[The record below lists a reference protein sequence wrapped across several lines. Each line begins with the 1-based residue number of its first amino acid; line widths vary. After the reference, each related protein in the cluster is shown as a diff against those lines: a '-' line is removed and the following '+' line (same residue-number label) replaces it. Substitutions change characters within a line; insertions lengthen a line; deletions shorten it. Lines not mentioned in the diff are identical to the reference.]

1 MDSKKIILIARILNN
16 IIAFLLVLSTGGLL
30 FVFNRNISFLVLV
43 LVVIFSLVYIGKGI
57 KSSVYYS
64 SLLSFLAVVGLFI
77 INFSFAITPQ
87 SITKYLFFGIIIF
100 TSTLILFYF
109 NNQDN
114 KNTFIS
120 SLYFVLKLF
129 LFHSLF
135 NFVLYFFVKN
145 DLFLITSDFHE
156 SLTYNYLCYY
166 STKSG
171 SLINLFGLEFQ
182 RNIGLFW
189 EPGILQAYL
198 NILFFLEV
206 TVFKRSRL
214 LLVLIIIAILLT
226 YSTTG
231 LMLLMIQIIY
241 FLYYKFKKNIAV
253 FLMILIGLPLYM
265 LLSVNM
271 NEKIYGERELSFQK
285 RLIDLTQPFFIAL
298 EHPITGVGLDIEA
311 LQKLREGFYINYNIN
326 EILDKVGVQQKL
338 ETTSKAGTN
347 SVMSVLASMGF
358 PTTILFLLM
367 FIKQKIITNHKLMW
381 FVITFVSVM
390 SEPLLF
396 RPFFFILIISGFY
409 NFFYQIINHKKQIA

>member
-1 MDSKKIILIARILNN
+1 M
-16 IIAFLLVLSTGGLL
+16 LVSSTGGLL
-30 FVFNRNISFLVLV
+30 FVFNRNVSFLVLAV
-43 LVVIFSLVYIGKGI
+43 AIIFSLIYIGKAI
-57 KSSVYYS
+57 KKSVYYS
-64 SLLSFLAVVGLFI
+64 SYLAFLFITGLFV
-77 INFSFAITPQ
+77 INFIFAISLQ
-87 SITKYLFFGIIIF
+87 SITKYMFFGIVIF
-100 TSTLILFYF
+100 TTTLTLFYF

-114 KNTFIS
+114 KNVFIN

-135 NFVLYFFVKN
+135 NFVLYPFVKN
-145 DLFLITSDFHE
+145 NLFLIISEYHE

-206 TVFKRSRL
+206 TFFKRSRL
-214 LLVLIIIAILLT
+214 LLALITIAILLT

-231 LMLLMIQIIY
+231 LLLLMLQVIY
-241 FLYYKFKKNIAV
+241 FLYQKFRKNIAI
-253 FLMILIGLPLYM
+253 FLMLIIGAPLYF
-265 LLSVNM
+265 LLSINM
-271 NEKIYGERELSFQK
+271 NEKIYGEGELSFQK

-298 EHPITGVGLDIEA
+298 EHPITGVGLDIEG

-326 EILDKVGVQQKL
+326 AVLDRVGVQQKL

-358 PTTILFLLM
+358 PTTILFLFM
-367 FIKQKIITNHKLMW
+367 FIKQKIITHHRFMW
-381 FVITFVSVM
+381 FIITFISVM

-396 RPFFFILIISGFY
+396 RPFFFMFIVSGFIH
-409 NFFYQIINHKKQIA
+409 FFHRIINHKKQLV

>member
-1 MDSKKIILIARILNN
+1 M
-16 IIAFLLVLSTGGLL
+16 LVSSTGGLL
-30 FVFNRNISFLVLV
+30 FVFNRNVSFLVLAV
-43 LVVIFSLVYIGKGI
+43 TIIFSLFYIGKAI
-57 KSSVYYS
+57 KKSVYYS
-64 SLLSFLAVVGLFI
+64 SYLAFLFITGLFV
-77 INFSFAITPQ
+77 INFIFAISLQ
-87 SITKYLFFGIIIF
+87 SITKYMFFGIVIF
-100 TSTLILFYF
+100 TTTLTLFYF

-114 KNTFIS
+114 KNVFIN

-135 NFVLYFFVKN
+135 NFVLYPFVKH
-145 DLFLITSDFHE
+145 DLFLIISEYHE

-198 NILFFLEV
+198 NILFFLEI
-206 TVFKRSRL
+206 TFFKRSRL
-214 LLVLIIIAILLT
+214 LLALITIAILLT

-231 LMLLMIQIIY
+231 LLLLMLQVIY
-241 FLYYKFKKNIAV
+241 FLYQKFRKNIAI
-253 FLMILIGLPLYM
+253 FLMLIIGTPLYF
-265 LLSVNM
+265 LLSINM
-271 NEKIYGERELSFQK
+271 NEKIYGEGELSFQK

-298 EHPITGVGLDIEA
+298 EHPITGVGLDIEG

-326 EILDKVGVQQKL
+326 AVLDKVGVQQKL

-358 PTTILFLLM
+358 PTTILFLFM
-367 FIKQKIITNHKLMW
+367 FIKQKIITHHRFMW
-381 FVITFVSVM
+381 FIITFISVM

-396 RPFFFILIISGFY
+396 RPFFFMFIVSGCFH
-409 NFFYQIINHKKQIA
+409 FFYRIINHKKQLV